1 MIEGLVARIK
11 AEYGRPMRVI
21 GTGGLSAL
29 FAEWT
34 PALEIVDDD
43 LTLAG
48 LRIIHKQ
55 NAG

>member
-1 MIEGLVARIK
+1 
-11 AEYGRPMRVI
+11 MRVV